1 MVTIDW
7 GAAAVRAILDCLD
20 GKQAWRLLLEY
31 VAPYRGQRI
40 EIRDAIWER
49 RQAAMPQRGGRRTMR
64 RVRAPSS
71 PSKTEDPGGRRKPPQ
86 GGSLSSPVSDLAT
99 FEDIRKE
106 LTRPPRRQIIH
117 AKGQGTPPAGPA
129 RIEQPTHPSRWR
141 GSSGP
146 QPGDRCAQCLVG
158 CDWWRSGSL
167 GGCVACHPP
176 PPSRGVDRFST

>member
-64 RVRAPSS
+64 RLRAP
-71 PSKTEDPGGRRKPPQ
+71 PSKTEDPVGRRKPQQ

-106 LTRPPRRQIIH
+106 LTRRGLPQRQIIH
-117 AKGQGTPPAGPA
+117 ANGPGTSPAGPA
-129 RIEQPTHPSRWR
+129 RIEQPTQPPRWQ
-141 GSSGP
+141 GSTGP
-146 QPGDRCAQCLVG
+146 QPGDRCAQCLG
-158 CDWWRSGSL
+158 GDWSRSGSL
-167 GGCVACHPP
+167 GGCAACHPP
-176 PPSRGVDRFST
+176 PPSWGVDRFST